1 MFILYSNI
9 VKDDLDCEQ
18 NVKGFHMTI
27 HQIISNTFGGTIHHT
42 ISNTFGGTIHQTI
55 SNTFGWTIHQ
65 TISNTFGWTIHMT
78 VHAHLPV
85 SHPFTVIPL
94 ISG

>member
-18 NVKGFHMTI
+18 NVKGFHKNI
-27 HQIISNTFGGTIHHT
+27 HQT
-42 ISNTFGGTIHQTI
+42 ISNTFGGTIRKTI
-55 SNTFGWTIHQ
+55 RADLS
-65 TISNTFGWTIHMT
+65 
-78 VHAHLPV
+78 L